1 MIILRQKN
9 YSSPLTNALYGKEK
23 LVSGIKKSAAR
34 LRTNLTRAV
43 SKSPLSP
50 KVIAAQELERKAV
63 IEGKAAK
70 RKAIQSKNKIKAVK
84 NYIGTSTPGQIA
96 SDAVGEVIRRPVFV
110 GGAVGGYAPLA
121 YGVYVP
127 VPTTAAAL
135 ALEEGVRKIVPGY
148 AKATDSLSKAY
159 NKSGKKVVSNLV
171 DSATKAIL

>member
-9 YSSPLTNALYGKEK
+9 YSSPLTKALYRKEK
-23 LVSGIKKSAAR
+23 LVSGLKKGAAG

-50 KVIAAQELERKAV
+50 KVIAAQELERKVA
-63 IEGKAAK
+63 IDGKAAK
-70 RKAIQSKNKIKAVK
+70 RRAIQSKNKIEAAK

-96 SDAVGEVIRRPVFV
+96 SDVVGEVIRRPVFV

-127 VPTTAAAL
+127 FTTPTAL
-135 ALEEGVRKIVPGY
+135 ALEEGARKIVPGY
-148 AKATDSLSKAY
+148 AKVTDSLSKAY
-159 NKSGKKVVSNLV
+159 NKSGKRVVSNLV
-171 DSATKAIL
+171 DSATKAIV

>member
-9 YSSPLTNALYGKEK
+9 YSSPLTRALYGKEK
-23 LVSGIKKSAAR
+23 LVSGLKKSAAR

-63 IEGKAAK
+63 VDGKAAK
-70 RKAIQSKNKIKAVK
+70 RRAIQSKNKIKAAK

-96 SDAVGEVIRRPVFV
+96 SDAIGEVVRRPVFV
-110 GGAVGGYAPLA
+110 GSAVGGYAPLA
-121 YGVYVP
+121 YGVYIP
-127 VPTTAAAL
+127 GTTPAAL
-135 ALEEGVRKIVPGY
+135 ALEEGVRKIVPEY

>member
-9 YSSPLTNALYGKEK
+9 YSSPLTKALYGKEK
-23 LVSGIKKSAAR
+23 LISGLKKRAAG

-50 KVIAAQELERKAV
+50 KVIAAQELEKKTI
-63 IEGKAAK
+63 IEGKAAAK
-70 RKAIQSKNKIKAVK
+70 RRAIQSKNKIKAAK

-96 SDAVGEVIRRPVFV
+96 SDAIGEVVRRPVFV
-110 GGAVGGYAPLA
+110 GSAVGGYAPLA
-121 YGVYVP
+121 YGVYIP
-127 VPTTAAAL
+127 GTTPAAL

-148 AKATDSLSKAY
+148 AKVTNSLSKAY
-159 NKSGKKVVSNLV
+159 NKSGKRVVSNLV